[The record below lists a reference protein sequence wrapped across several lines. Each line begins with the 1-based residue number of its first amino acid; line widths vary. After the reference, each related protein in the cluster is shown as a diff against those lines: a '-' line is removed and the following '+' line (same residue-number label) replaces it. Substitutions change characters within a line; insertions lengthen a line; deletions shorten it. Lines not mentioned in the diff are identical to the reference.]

1 MHELG
6 KEWLLMNFFPHLDG
20 LVVTATAQA
29 VDGILFSQS
38 MDPLEVNTL
47 VDYIFILLS
56 QNLILQL

>member
-1 MHELG
+1 
-6 KEWLLMNFFPHLDG
+6 MNFFPHLDG